1 MFWCPQ
7 GCFSRL
13 HSQTLFVFFSKPKSP
28 QLEQRFSFIF
38 KALPSRA
45 HCLLW
50 CLAAVVAAGVP
61 QALRPSWNWGASI
74 NPLKI
79 ERGLWKWSRL
89 WNASASLGFGEPF
102 PSLLACSGCRKPRRS
117 MTISPVF
124 VQPSLLGILNSTEW
138 QRPLTLIQLIHPR
151 NSLPSFFSFSI
162 RRSKLS
168 KVQEWIFFCF
178 QSWFVLD
185 FLASSHAPFLFRKW
199 HLPPGWFD
207 KHEVY
212 INYIRQL
219 RVVFWNCLFCCLY
232 LTVLVLSLH
241 EYGDA
246 FLDCMQ
252 SALQA
257 SNVASQIGKG
267 FHTNTNTHTQTI
279 LQKQNISGRSFST

>member
-102 PSLLACSGCRKPRRS
+102 PSLLACSRVPKTKKIDDNFTGFRAAIAARHIEFYRMAP
-117 MTISPVF
+117 TFDTHPTDPSPKFFAIFFLFLHPKVKTLQGSRMNIF
-124 VQPSLLGILNSTEW
+124 FASSLDSCWTSWLPVMLRFFFESDTCLLGGSTNMKCTSITYDNCV
-138 QRPLTLIQLIHPR
+138 L
-151 NSLPSFFSFSI
+151 FFGTA
-162 RRSKLS
+162 
-168 KVQEWIFFCF
+168 C
-178 QSWFVLD
+178 
-185 FLASSHAPFLFRKW
+185 
-199 HLPPGWFD
+199 
-207 KHEVY
+207 
-212 INYIRQL
+212 
-219 RVVFWNCLFCCLY
+219 
-232 LTVLVLSLH
+232 
-241 EYGDA
+241 
-246 FLDCMQ
+246 
-252 SALQA
+252 SAA
-257 SNVASQIGKG
+257 C
-267 FHTNTNTHTQTI
+267 T
-279 LQKQNISGRSFST
+279 

>member
-138 QRPLTLIQLIHPR
+138 HRPLTLIQLIHPR

-168 KVQEWIFFCF
+168 KVQEWIFFLLPVLIRVGLLGF
-178 QSWFVLD
+178 QSCSVSFSKVTPASWVVRQIWSVHQLHTTTACC
-185 FLASSHAPFLFRKW
+185 FLEL
-199 HLPPGWFD
+199 
-207 KHEVY
+207 
-212 INYIRQL
+212 
-219 RVVFWNCLFCCLY
+219 
-232 LTVLVLSLH
+232 LVLLLVPNGACFVFAWVWWCIFGL
-241 EYGDA
+241 YA
-246 FLDCMQ
+246 Q
-252 SALQA
+252 RTA
-257 SNVASQIGKG
+257 SIKCCKPNWER
-267 FHTNTNTHTQTI
+267 
-279 LQKQNISGRSFST
+279 ISY